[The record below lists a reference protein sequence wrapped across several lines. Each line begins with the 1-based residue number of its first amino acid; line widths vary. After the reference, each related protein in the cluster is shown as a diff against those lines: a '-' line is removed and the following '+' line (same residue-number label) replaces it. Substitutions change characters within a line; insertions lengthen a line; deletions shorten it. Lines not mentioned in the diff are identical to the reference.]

1 MAKHANVYDAMLAGF
16 VKLILVIAIG
26 ALTLSKFAGFE
37 WWVAAPRAGA
47 SMPRRETRRRAAAAP
62 PC

>member
-37 WWVAAPRAGA
+37 WYVGRARPA
-47 SMPRRETRRRAAAAP
+47 RRRR
-62 PC
+62 CCLVVLSVS